1 MSEEL
6 DLGTQSHLGS
16 AAEETEPDEM
26 VWRDEALLPLKK
38 NQHLGFQDL
47 VPMRHALN
55 EVGWGHDAD
64 SSVELGRETCQLLV
78 HKDPHHAQ
86 LASGSASHGYMGQ
99 GT

>member
-38 NQHLGFQDL
+38 NQHLGFQD
-47 VPMRHALN
+47 P
-55 EVGWGHDAD
+55 
-64 SSVELGRETCQLLV
+64 
-78 HKDPHHAQ
+78 
-86 LASGSASHGYMGQ
+86 
-99 GT
+99 